1 MNKKICDC
9 SFCSQF
15 LYTRLQKYSHL
26 KKNQKNQTNQKNQ
39 VDVINQTNQVDVIN
53 QIKNDKS
60 FTLEELNN
68 VITLKSMKLETE
80 EISQQTNLSYSMVI
94 YILELIY
101 WK

>member
-26 KKNQKNQTNQKNQ
+26 KKNQTNQKNQ
-39 VDVINQTNQVDVIN
+39 KNQVDVIN